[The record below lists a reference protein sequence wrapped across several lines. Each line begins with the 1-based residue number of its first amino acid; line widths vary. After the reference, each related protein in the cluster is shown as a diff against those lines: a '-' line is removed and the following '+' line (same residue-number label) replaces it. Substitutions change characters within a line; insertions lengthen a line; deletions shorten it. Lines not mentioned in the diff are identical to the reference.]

1 MTSTLRRTLSKFH
14 GDDVFVSSFF
24 HGVAI
29 FLLQFSISMA
39 LGVAFGLVTSL
50 VLKHSHLNLYPGIES
65 CIVTLVAF
73 TSYFLS
79 TGMHMS
85 GVVSLLFCGITLK
98 HYAYHS
104 MSRRTQ
110 RTTKYMFSILAQ
122 LSENFIFI
130 YLGLNLFAQ
139 EIQVF
144 KPLFI
149 LVTAISVTAA
159 RYAAVFPLSEIINW
173 IFHARGQRH
182 EELPHSYQMM
192 LFWAGLRGA
201 VGVALAVGLT
211 GENADALRTT
221 VLVVVVLTVIIFGGT
236 TARMLEVL
244 GIRVGV
250 EEEDESSDEEGG
262 ETWAQAP
269 GAMALQVG
277 PGSRRYAGRT
287 GRGGRASRGVAL
299 GGGSL
304 GGGGGYVDD
313 ADDSQPPSP
322 VSTPRLG
329 HFRTAST
336 DYNYYG
342 AGQPPRSANATL
354 ARGYSAASSSEED
367 ASDDGEAFPIYDG
380 AAGSRPSDPLGAE
393 ESGEAPGTAP
403 REGMVFRDGQ
413 WFTNLDERYL
423 LPLFTNSVASR
434 RHHAKKASRKATGLS
449 RRESDMHIAGS
460 SSPAYGS
467 GVDLGEAFD
476 EYEEDVASGR
486 QGALLGGLETA
497 DIDADSENGKA
508 KGSSSRLKSTFRC
521 VRPQFACPR
530 ARSDTDRLYFLF
542 RSGSMVDFFNGSN
555 SAAATPPATASY
567 GTPRASLSTTTG
579 AGISRP
585 TSGGAGQSRT
595 G

>member
-1 MTSTLRRTLSKFH
+1 MLSASSFTSKLELGTHPVCSDSLRRGTDFDEKRRRRTLSKFH

-262 ETWAQAP
+262 DVWTQAP

-277 PGSRRYAGRT
+277 PGSRRYANRT
-287 GRGGRASRGVAL
+287 GRGGRAARGVAL
-299 GGGSL
+299 GGGAIS
-304 GGGGGYVDD
+304 GGGYVDD

-329 HFRTAST
+329 HYRTGSAGF
-336 DYNYYG
+336 DPYN

-367 ASDDGEAFPIYDG
+367 ASDDGEAFPTYDG
-380 AAGSRPSDPLGAE
+380 AAGSRSSDPLGAE
-393 ESGEAPGTAP
+393 ESGESPAP

-449 RRESDMHIAGS
+449 RRESDMHLSGTA
-460 SSPAYGS
+460 SPTYGG

-476 EYEEDVASGR
+476 EQEEDVASARHGLL
-486 QGALLGGLETA
+486 GALDTA
-497 DIDADSENGKA
+497 DIDGDSENGKA

-521 VRPQFACPR
+521 GIVSRRQGSPSKS
-530 ARSDTDRLYFLF
+530 RSH
-542 RSGSMVDFFNGSN
+542 
-555 SAAATPPATASY
+555 
-567 GTPRASLSTTTG
+567 
-579 AGISRP
+579 
-585 TSGGAGQSRT
+585 
-595 G
+595 

>member
-1 MTSTLRRTLSKFH
+1 
-14 GDDVFVSSFF
+14 
-24 HGVAI
+24 
-29 FLLQFSISMA
+29 MA

-50 VLKHSHLNLYPGIES
+50 VLKHSQLNLYPGIES

-221 VLVVVVLTVIIFGGT
+221 VLVVVVLTVIMFGGT

-262 ETWAQAP
+262 ETWSHAP
-269 GAMALQVG
+269 GSMALQVG
-277 PGSRRYAGRT
+277 PGSRRYASRA
-287 GRGGRASRGVAL
+287 GRGGRAARGVSL
-299 GGGSL
+299 GGGAIS
-304 GGGGGYVDD
+304 GGGYVDD
-313 ADDSQPPSP
+313 ADDSQPSSP
-322 VSTPRLG
+322 ISTPRLG
-329 HFRTAST
+329 HFRTASSGL
-336 DYNYYG
+336 DPYG

-354 ARGYSAASSSEED
+354 ARAYSAASSSEED
-367 ASDDGEAFPIYDG
+367 ASDDGEAFPTYDG
-380 AAGSRPSDPLGAE
+380 AVGSRSSDPLGAE
-393 ESGEAPGTAP
+393 ESGESPGTAP

-434 RHHAKKASRKATGLS
+434 RHHAKKASRKASSLGLG
-449 RRESDMHIAGS
+449 RRESDMHVART
-460 SSPAYGS
+460 SSPTYG
-467 GVDLGEAFD
+467 GGLDLGEAFD
-476 EYEEDVASGR
+476 EHEEDVATAR
-486 QGALLGGLETA
+486 QSHLLAALDPA
-497 DIDADSENGKA
+497 DTDGDSENGKS
-508 KGSSSRLKSTFRC
+508 KGSALRLKSTFRC
-521 VRPQFACPR
+521 VSSRCRQAAPRP
-530 ARSDTDRLYFLF
+530 D
-542 RSGSMVDFFNGSN
+542 
-555 SAAATPPATASY
+555 
-567 GTPRASLSTTTG
+567 
-579 AGISRP
+579 
-585 TSGGAGQSRT
+585 
-595 G
+595 